1 MPTNYFL
8 GSQVNNGTHHGVASG
23 LKPIVS
29 TPVRSLPHIASVA
42 HVAHVVSQPPMSAPV
57 GQIVAQGNHVSAV
70 TPLVGSVSVVSHPG
84 AVHQQSIGKVIASP
98 VLKSVN
104 QINPIPI
111 IQQQFLTQV
120 SVGSSSQP
128 IVKPVVVVSMPNV
141 VSSNNLSNLTP
152 TSLVTINEQP
162 GAVRG
167 SGPQK

>member
-1 MPTNYFL
+1 MQSNNFL

-29 TPVRSLPHIASVA
+29 TPVRSLPHIAS
-42 HVAHVVSQPPMSAPV
+42 VAHVVSQPPMSAPV